1 MVEGKYDALV
11 NGDVDLQCYV
21 SRLEVKY
28 GHMS

>member
-1 MVEGKYDALV
+1 MVEGKYDAL
-11 NGDVDLQCYV
+11 NGDIDLQCCV